1 MKTKLFL
8 IFLIL
13 AVSCKKS
20 GTDSGGQGNTATVTF
35 TNNNG
40 LPLRLVLSGTGAD
53 TANPYTNYLLDIN
66 VSARSSVQKTNIPPG
81 ARKLVTL
88 EVCTAQQPFNSICTL
103 RVVKNIT
110 YLAGQ
115 TYNEVLQ

>member
-1 MKTKLFL
+1 MKFIPLLVLL
-8 IFLIL
+8 IAII
-13 AVSCKKS
+13 SCKKS
-20 GTDSGGQGNTATVTF
+20 GSDNGGQGNTATVTF

-40 LPLRLVLSGTGAD
+40 LPLRVVLSGTGAD
-53 TANPYTNYLLDIN
+53 TANPYTNYLLDFN
-66 VSARSSVQKTNIPPG
+66 VSARSSVQKNNIPPG

-115 TYNEVLQ
+115 TYNETLQ